1 MRSDPFQDLFDKLR
15 AEINEMIDKNASILL
30 ALPKVKGQNTYK
42 LSEEDNSL
50 LWKKENSIL
59 KQKMNEML
67 IGPPP
72 TTEQEKFVIIGY
84 LLNIKD
90 QVQ

>member
-1 MRSDPFQDLFDKLR
+1 
-15 AEINEMIDKNASILL
+15 
-30 ALPKVKGQNTYK
+30 
-42 LSEEDNSL
+42 
-50 LWKKENSIL
+50 
-59 KQKMNEML
+59 MNEML

-90 QVQ
+90 QVQQQCFQAISYSKLVTWQDLNIKLQGSSGGGSDDIIYAHSKEVALHNKISNFM